1 MDLMYL
7 FQGIGTLCVQE
18 PKIAIGR
25 IVLMLIGMVLVFLGA
40 KKILEPL
47 VMIPMGFGMAAVN
60 AGMLFLSAGKI
71 GNLVIDPLVTETTA
85 LVSILQIDFL
95 QPVYTFAFSNNLIA
109 CIVFMGIGVLC
120 DVGYV
125 MKYPF
130 TCMLIALFA
139 ELGTI
144 ATYPI
149 AIAMGLTPGQAAAAA
164 IVGGADGPMVLFSS
178 MMLAPE
184 LFVPITV
191 IAYLYLSLC
200 YGGYPYIIK
209 LLIPKEHRGIKI
221 KTTAKKNDVTSQEK
235 LIFSVIACTVL
246 CLLLPA
252 AAPLLL
258 SFFLGVAIKESGVTN
273 YMNMIETTFL
283 YAATFFLGLM
293 LGVLCDAATIL
304 NPTILP
310 LLILGVI
317 ALGLSAVG
325 GIIGGYLIYFVNRKN
340 FNPTI
345 GIAGVSCVPSTA
357 KIAQHEVSAVKKS
370 TIILQYAMGAN
381 ICGVMTSAILTGIYV
396 TVIPMLGK

>member
-1 MDLMYL
+1 MDLLYL

-18 PKIAIGR
+18 PKILIGR
-25 IVLMLIGMVLVFLGA
+25 IVLMILGMALVFLGA

-60 AGMLFLSAGKI
+60 AGMLFLSGNQI
-71 GNLVIDPLVTETTA
+71 GNLVINPLVTETTA

-95 QPVYTFAFSNNLIA
+95 QPIYTFAFSNNLIA

-144 ATYPI
+144 VTYPI

-184 LFVPITV
+184 IFVPITV

-209 LLIPKEHRGIKI
+209 LLIPKELRGIKI

-258 SFFLGVAIKESGVTN
+258 SFFLGVAIKESGVTS
-273 YMNMIETTFL
+273 YMNMIESTFL

-293 LGVLCDAATIL
+293 LGVLCDAGTIL

-310 LLILGVI
+310 LLILGII

-325 GIIGGYLIYFVNRKN
+325 GIIGGYLIYFFNGKN

-381 ICGVMTSAILTGIYV
+381 ICGVITSAILTGIYV

>member
-18 PKIAIGR
+18 PKIMIGR
-25 IVLMLIGMVLVFLGA
+25 IVLMLIGMALVFLGA

-47 VMIPMGFGMAAVN
+47 VMIPMGLGMAAVN
-60 AGMLFLSAGKI
+60 AGMLFLSAGKV

-95 QPVYTFAFSNNLIA
+95 QPIYTFAFSNNLIA

-200 YGGYPYIIK
+200 YGGYPYLIR

-221 KTTAKKNDVTSQEK
+221 KTTGKKNDVTSQEK

-258 SFFLGVAIKESGVTN
+258 SFFLGVAIKESGVTS

-325 GIIGGYLIYFVNRKN
+325 GIIGGYLIYLVNRKN

-396 TVIPMLGK
+396 TVIPLLGK

>member
-1 MDLMYL
+1 MDLLYL

-18 PKIAIGR
+18 PKIMIGR
-25 IVLMLIGMVLVFLGA
+25 IVLMLLGMTLVFLGA

-60 AGMLFLSAGKI
+60 AGMLFLSGNQV
-71 GNLVIDPLVTETTA
+71 GNLVINPLVTETTA

-95 QPVYTFAFSNNLIA
+95 QPIYTFAFSNNLIA

-149 AIAMGLTPGQAAAAA
+149 AIAMGLSPGQAAAAA

-184 LFVPITV
+184 IFVPITV

-209 LLIPKEHRGIKI
+209 LLIPKEYRGIKI
-221 KTTAKKNDVTSQEK
+221 KTTGKKNDITSQEK

-246 CLLLPA
+246 CLILPA

-258 SFFLGVAIKESGVTN
+258 SFFLGVAIKESGVTS
-273 YMNMIETTFL
+273 YITMIESTFL

-293 LGVLCDAATIL
+293 LGVLCDASTIL

-325 GIIGGYLIYFVNRKN
+325 GIIGGYLVYFVTGKN